1 MELKMKNFFKELK
14 ASLQET
20 KLAQYIQ
27 KYGEKSALWLIITA
41 MIFGPEIGRIFGAA
55 AIIVLFL
62 KIVTR

>member
-1 MELKMKNFFKELK
+1 MKMKNFFKELK

-20 KLAQYIQ
+20 KLAEYIQ
-27 KYGEKSALWLIITA
+27 KHGEMFVLWLIITA

-55 AIIVLFL
+55 AIIILFL

>member
-1 MELKMKNFFKELK
+1 MKNFFKELK

-41 MIFGPEIGRIFGAA
+41 MIFDPEIGRIFGAA
-55 AIIVLFL
+55 AIIVL
-62 KIVTR
+62 IVTR